1 MLLGPLS
8 MKSWMVWCKTGD
20 SRGGASTPNSQSP
33 LITKLGT
40 IMQHCPTYIT
50 EYPKY
55 IPSHLQFPTMES
67 HTMLYRYYF
76 QSQGFTVAIFRWL
89 QQELFVLLWS
99 IKYLVRS
106 PNPLGTVTVIFMTV
120 GEPDFYTPSQF
131 HQPTCFWKLLK
142 WGGKLVYYTPSPCKI
157 FTQPSTILSSV
168 VWVSALYIESLKYH
182 QELRLLIWYY

>member
-1 MLLGPLS
+1 
-8 MKSWMVWCKTGD
+8 
-20 SRGGASTPNSQSP
+20 
-33 LITKLGT
+33 
-40 IMQHCPTYIT
+40 
-50 EYPKY
+50 
-55 IPSHLQFPTMES
+55 
-67 HTMLYRYYF
+67 MLYRYYF

-99 IKYLVRS
+99 IKYLVRF
-106 PNPLGTVTVIFMTV
+106 PTLLGTVTVIFMTV

-182 QELRLLIWYY
+182 PELRLLIWYFSGNCLIFCQFYTVLGEQNYPILCGCMQNRAHTMSNQGPT

>member
-8 MKSWMVWCKTGD
+8 MKSWSDVKQVTVEEE
-20 SRGGASTPNSQSP
+20 RRPKQSKP
-33 LITKLGT
+33 SYYQIRNNNATLR
-40 IMQHCPTYIT
+40 CPTYIT

-99 IKYLVRS
+99 IKYLVRF
-106 PNPLGTVTVIFMTV
+106 PTLLGTVTVIFMTV
-120 GEPDFYTPSQF
+120 GEPDNYTPSQF

-142 WGGKLVYYTPSPCKI
+142 
-157 FTQPSTILSSV
+157 
-168 VWVSALYIESLKYH
+168 
-182 QELRLLIWYY
+182 

>member
-40 IMQHCPTYIT
+40 IMQHCPTNIT

-106 PNPLGTVTVIFMTV
+106 PNSLGTVTLIFVTA
-120 GEPDFYTPSQF
+120 GHRITT
-131 HQPTCFWKLLK
+131 H
-142 WGGKLVYYTPSPCKI
+142 LVSFTNPLASGNFSSEAGNLSTTHPAHARFSLSP
-157 FTQPSTILSSV
+157 
-168 VWVSALYIESLKYH
+168 ALF
-182 QELRLLIWYY
+182 